1 MISSNS
7 TDQSGVYV
15 GGFISDDESK
25 VIVQLFN
32 EGEEKDLSIDIPLG
46 AISVERIIT
55 TDNDTEEFTSLGTE
69 EINYYD
75 RYFTT
80 TIPEL
85 SLTSFVFNIDESLSN
100 SGLNFV
106 NNNDFQVELFPN
118 PAEDQ
123 LNLIL
128 PDYSNYNIKIF
139 NLQGQKLIDRFS
151 NNKEVLIDISTLE
164 NGTYLL
170 NIKSTLNQKT
180 ITKKIIKQ

>member
-1 MISSNS
+1 MVKIYVCHHPPLKHRKEKLEKVFSSRN
-7 TDQSGVYV
+7 
-15 GGFISDDESK
+15 IK
-25 VIVQLFN
+25 VEWV
-32 EGEEKDLSIDIPLG
+32 EKFSP
-46 AISVERIIT
+46 
-55 TDNDTEEFTSLGTE
+55 E
-69 EINYYD
+69 EIVEDYD
-75 RYFTT
+75 QIVGVKDIIINPNVPGVQQNQYTLYENAGRQV

-139 NLQGQKLIDRFS
+139 NLQSQKLIDRFS